1 MTQLA
6 PCSEMQSG
14 MSISLQLKNDTS
26 EGIVRAC
33 ADFYPDCPP
42 LYMQVFVSWSS
53 NLLTVDQGGGGGG
66 SFGVGLYT
74 FHPCQLR
81 SSYVRYVTS
90 L

>member
-42 LYMQVFVSWSS
+42 LYMQVFVSWS
-53 NLLTVDQGGGGGG
+53 
-66 SFGVGLYT
+66 FEKI
-74 FHPCQLR
+74 
-81 SSYVRYVTS
+81 
-90 L
+90 